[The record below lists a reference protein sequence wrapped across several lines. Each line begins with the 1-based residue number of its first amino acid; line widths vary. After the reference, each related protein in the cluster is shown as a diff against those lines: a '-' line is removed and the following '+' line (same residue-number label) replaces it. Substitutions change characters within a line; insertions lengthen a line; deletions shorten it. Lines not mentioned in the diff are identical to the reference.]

1 MLWRSN
7 DPKFAEI
14 FKKHIAL
21 SVQAAGELKALFKD
35 GSFKE
40 MRLERISELEGQA
53 DALVKEC
60 HEVLDRSFITKLDKP
75 DIVLLIHEL
84 DEILDYTK
92 SMVWRLK
99 IYRVAQF
106 RPECQIFADIV
117 AQMTE
122 ALNESLQD
130 LYHLKHKQT
139 RELVVKLK
147 DLEEK
152 SDHLLYAAL
161 EKIFHECRDAKEYIA
176 WKDIFQQLENVTDH
190 CEDVANIL
198 SSISRKEGV

>member
-1 MLWRSN
+1 ML
-7 DPKFAEI
+7 
-14 FKKHIAL
+14 
-21 SVQAAGELKALFKD
+21 
-35 GSFKE
+35 SFNQ
-40 MRLERISELEGQA
+40 R
-53 DALVKEC
+53 VY
-60 HEVLDRSFITKLDKP
+60 
-75 DIVLLIHEL
+75 
-84 DEILDYTK
+84 YTK

-122 ALNESLQD
+122 ALNESLKD

-152 SDHLLYAAL
+152 SDHLLYTAL